1 MKLLKIVLF
10 LFVAGGL
17 GGFTSGI
24 LVWALGQTGIT
35 PTLGFNMVP
44 DLTIEWMARRVFAS
58 GVWGAIFLIPIFAN
72 SPIMK
77 GAVLGILPW
86 LSSILI
92 VFPYKMNIG
101 FFGLGLG
108 MGTPAWTLFFG
119 IVWGVTG
126 TIFLAR
132 FLPENK
138 PK

>member
-1 MKLLKIVLF
+1 M
-10 LFVAGGL
+10 AGGL

-35 PTLGFNMVP
+35 PALGFNMVP
-44 DLTIEWMARRVFAS
+44 DLTTEWMARRVFAS
-58 GVWGAIFLIPIFAN
+58 GLWGAIFLIPIFAQ

-77 GAVLGILPW
+77 GAMLGILPW

-101 FFGLGLG
+101 FFGLDLG
-108 MGTPAWTLFFG
+108 METPIWMLFFG

-126 TIFLAR
+126 TIFLAN
-132 FLPENK
+132 FLPANNTK
-138 PK
+138 